1 MSTSLSTSG
10 RTNVPAPD
18 PAPDPMQALA
28 PALRQHAR
36 QQWRGL
42 WAMGAVLLLLSVAL
56 LLLSNSYWLKTF
68 TSALTLSVAV
78 AGTALLYGQLGLVSL
93 CQYALVAVGGWV
105 ALRLSHGFGLPFE
118 LCVLA
123 GGLCASAAGMVAGLP
138 ALRLKGLYLALVTLM
153 MAGGYQV
160 LVSAVGFPD
169 GGSGWL
175 GKAQGTGRLM
185 MARPAW
191 AESDAAYLAYVVAWL
206 ALILVLIEWHRRSRA
221 GRSWALIRRGE
232 AAATS
237 AGVHVLL
244 YQSWAFG
251 LAGFCAGVAGAL
263 LAGGVGQLDGRA
275 FAASES
281 VLMFALTVVGGAYH
295 WLGTL
300 LAGLLLRAVP
310 ALLTEWGVNGF
321 LAQVFFGAALL
332 HALITAPRG
341 IAGQWVDGL
350 TRLFAHL
357 FARPPGPSRE
367 RRS

>member
-1 MSTSLSTSG
+1 MLQPVHTPS
-10 RTNVPAPD
+10 P
-18 PAPDPMQALA
+18 LA
-28 PALRQHAR
+28 AIEPALRAHAR
-36 QQWRGL
+36 RQRLGL
-42 WAMGAVLLLLSVAL
+42 QRLAAAL
-56 LLLSNSYWLKTF
+56 LLLALVTPLLANSYWLKTL
-68 TSALTLSVAV
+68 TSAMTLSVAV

-93 CQYALVAVGGWV
+93 CQYALVGVGGWV

-123 GGLCASAAGMVAGLP
+123 GGAAASAAGMVAGLP

-160 LVSAVGFPD
+160 LVTAVGFPD
-169 GGSGWL
+169 GGPGWL

-185 MARPAW
+185 MARPGW
-191 AESDAAYLAYVVAWL
+191 AESDAAYFGCVMLWL
-206 ALILVLIEWHRRSRA
+206 AGVLALIEWHRRSRA
-221 GRSWALIRRGE
+221 GRAWALIRRGE

-237 AGVHVLL
+237 AGVPVLL

-275 FAASES
+275 FTAGES
-281 VLMFALTVVGGAYH
+281 VMLFALSVVAGAYH

-310 ALLTEWGVNGF
+310 ALLTDWGINGF
-321 LAQVFFGAALL
+321 LAQVFFGGALV
-332 HALITAPRG
+332 HALVTAPRG
-341 IAGQWVDGL
+341 IAGQWLDGL
-350 TRLFAHL
+350 ALLRARLGRAQ
-357 FARPPGPSRE
+357 R
-367 RRS
+367 

>member
-1 MSTSLSTSG
+1 MSAADSS
-10 RTNVPAPD
+10 PD
-18 PAPDPMQALA
+18 ALQAIQ
-28 PALRQHAR
+28 PALKEHAR
-36 QQWRGL
+36 VQQRGL
-42 WAMGAVLLLLSVAL
+42 WIMAGTLVLLAVVLPVLC
-56 LLLSNSYWLKTF
+56 NSYWLKTF
-68 TSALTLSVAV
+68 TSALTLSIAV
-78 AGTALLYGQLGLVSL
+78 AGTALLFGQLGLVSL

-118 LCVLA
+118 ICVLA

-153 MAGGYQV
+153 LAGGYQV

-169 GGSGWL
+169 GGPGWL

-185 MARPAW
+185 MARPTW
-191 AESDAAYLAYVVAWL
+191 AEADAAYLIYVLAWL
-206 ALILVLIEWHRRSRA
+206 AGVLALIEWHRRSRA

-232 AAATS
+232 AAAMG

-275 FAASES
+275 FTAGES
-281 VLMFALTVVGGAYH
+281 VMMFALTVVGGAYH

-310 ALLTEWGVNGF
+310 ALLSDWGVNGF
-321 LAQVFFGAALL
+321 LAQIFFGAALL

-341 IAGQWVDGL
+341 IAGQWLDGL
-350 TRLFAHL
+350 
-357 FARPPGPSRE
+357 ARWAARRREGPR
-367 RRS
+367 

>member
-1 MSTSLSTSG
+1 MSTLDATG
-10 RTNVPAPD
+10 APL
-18 PAPDPMQALA
+18 QALQ
-28 PALRQHAR
+28 PAVRDYQR
-36 QQWRGL
+36 QQRRGL
-42 WAMGAVLLLLSVAL
+42 WSMAAALLLVAVLLAL
-56 LLLSNSYWLKTF
+56 LCNSYWLKTF
-68 TSALTLSVAV
+68 TSALTLSIAV

-105 ALRLSHGFGLPFE
+105 ALRLSHGLGLPFE

-123 GGLCASAAGMVAGLP
+123 GGLSASAAGMVAGLP

-160 LVSAVGFPD
+160 LVTAVGFPD
-169 GGSGWL
+169 GGPGWL
-175 GKAQGTGRLM
+175 GKAQGMGRLM
-185 MARPAW
+185 MARPAI

-206 ALILVLIEWHRRSRA
+206 AAVLALIEWHRRSRA

-232 AAATS
+232 AAATG

-275 FAASES
+275 FTAGES
-281 VLMFALTVVGGAYH
+281 VMMFALSVVGGAYH

-310 ALLTEWGVNGF
+310 ALLTDWGVNGF
-321 LAQVFFGAALL
+321 LAQIFFGAALL

-341 IAGQWVDGL
+341 IAGQWLDGL
-350 TRLFAHL
+350 ARLV
-357 FARPPGPSRE
+357 ARGARRPS
-367 RRS
+367 